1 MSDNFSPPTSQTP
14 IYFKRITKTYN
25 ISFLGT
31 LGAIYINGGFK
42 ILFSLVF
49 IEILRT
55 EYDSDPDNLQL
66 FLTYVMIS
74 WDFKVLFGIIADTVK
89 LPLGKSFNKAPR
101 RGYII
106 SLSFI

>member
-1 MSDNFSPPTSQTP
+1 MSDNFLSTTSQTP
-14 IYFKRITKTYN
+14 SYFTRLIKTYD

-31 LGAIYINGGFK
+31 LGALYINGGFK
-42 ILFSLVF
+42 ILFDLVL

-55 EYDSDPDNLQL
+55 EYDKDPNNLQL
-66 FLTYVMIS
+66 FMTYVMIS

-89 LPLGKSFNKAPR
+89 LPLGKSFNNAPR

-106 SLSFI
+106 LLSFI